1 MIGRHVNQQIP
12 RMTRLTTWDEDNDT
26 ARFLRPMGLAIGP
39 GEGSWGGQAMVSD
52 ELRIPGTDRIR
63 SSVLACWAD
72 MVSGSET
79 MMQIPD
85 RISLTVDLTIRPLA
99 PPVAE
104 RVAIHSEILKAGRS
118 VVFCEA
124 RMFDEH
130 GTLFALSHM
139 TFQGSPRPDDAR
151 DSAPVLGHTDQF
163 GAIAPT
169 YPSPFFEYLQIQTT
183 APGTCE
189 LDRVP
194 PVMNEA
200 GTIQGGAVAAVIEAA
215 AEDLHG
221 PVGDMELHYL
231 SAVRVGPAQARATA
245 AGGPGSVA
253 AAGPW
258 RVELRDP
265 GNGSR
270 LCTLGLAWPV
280 RIEY

>member
-1 MIGRHVNQQIP
+1 
-12 RMTRLTTWDEDNDT
+12 MTQLTTWDEDDDPS
-26 ARFLRPMGLAIGP
+26 RFLRPMGLAIGP
-39 GEGSWGGQAMVSD
+39 GEGTWGGQAIVSD
-52 ELRIPGTDRIR
+52 ELRIPGTARIR

-72 MVSGSET
+72 MVSGSQT
-79 MMQIPD
+79 NTQSPD
-85 RISLTVDLTIRPLA
+85 RISLTVDLTVRLLA

-104 RVAIHSEILKAGRS
+104 TVAIHSEILKEGRS

-151 DSAPVLGHTDQF
+151 DSALVPERIAQF
-163 GAIAPT
+163 GAVAPT
-169 YPSPFFEYLQIQTT
+169 YPSPFFEYLQIRTT
-183 APGTCE
+183 KPGTCE

-194 PVMNEA
+194 RVMNQA

-231 SAVRVGPAQARATA
+231 SGAGPPPHHCRWRPEVRWGGRSVAGRAT
-245 AGGPGSVA
+245 GS
-253 AAGPW
+253 W
-258 RVELRDP
+258 
-265 GNGSR
+265 
-270 LCTLGLAWPV
+270 
-280 RIEY
+280 